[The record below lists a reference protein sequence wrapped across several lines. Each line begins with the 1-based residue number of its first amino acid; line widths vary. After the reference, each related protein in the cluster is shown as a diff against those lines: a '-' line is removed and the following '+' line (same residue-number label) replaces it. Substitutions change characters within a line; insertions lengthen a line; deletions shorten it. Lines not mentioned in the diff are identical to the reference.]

1 MVTLIKVWELGMD
14 MNMLKINKQLQKPDL
29 SKRELTKILFNT
41 LRDENKLAI
50 KMIVR
55 EYQQKQRGNNEEE
68 TRRIQAR

>member
-1 MVTLIKVWELGMD
+1 MTT
-14 MNMLKINKQLQKPDL
+14 KQLTQKDL

-41 LRDENKLAI
+41 LKDENKLAI